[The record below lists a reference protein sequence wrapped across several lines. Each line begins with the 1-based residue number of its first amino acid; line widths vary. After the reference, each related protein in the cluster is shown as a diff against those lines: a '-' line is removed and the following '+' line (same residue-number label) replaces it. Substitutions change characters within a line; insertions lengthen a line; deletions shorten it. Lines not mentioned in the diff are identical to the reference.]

1 MFFLLLYF
9 RTKIINNYFLH
20 FSEPDPIFNMIEAA
34 RPQIVSPIKL
44 RKTTFPI
51 REVGKKHK
59 HSPEDLRTS
68 TKPEGTNCYTII
80 MPHKKIARKAE
91 NSKFHSIC
99 EL

>member
-1 MFFLLLYF
+1 MIIFF
-9 RTKIINNYFLH
+9 N

-59 HSPEDLRTS
+59 RSPEDNLRT
-68 TKPEGTNCYTII
+68 TTRPEGTNSYTII
-80 MPHKKIARKAE
+80 MPHKKIARKAD